1 MLAPRSAE
9 GAAHLEAPAVLG
21 PVLWPVSPASGQGL
35 HLLLCLL
42 HAFLGSQRH
51 SLNCPEQV
59 NENVCSQGLFH
70 RVLREEIS
78 LAKLVRMKPEELVSK
93 ELSTWKERPTK
104 PVSAGERLQKPGSKG
119 CTGSGRE
126 PTKAVFSLG
135 DGAPSEIASGK

>member
-1 MLAPRSAE
+1 MLA
-9 GAAHLEAPAVLG
+9 

-42 HAFLGSQRH
+42 HALPWVLEN
-51 SLNCPEQV
+51 SLNCPEPV

-104 PVSAGERLQKPGSKG
+104 PVSAGERLLETRAAGLAWK
-119 CTGSGRE
+119 
-126 PTKAVFSLG
+126 
-135 DGAPSEIASGK
+135 